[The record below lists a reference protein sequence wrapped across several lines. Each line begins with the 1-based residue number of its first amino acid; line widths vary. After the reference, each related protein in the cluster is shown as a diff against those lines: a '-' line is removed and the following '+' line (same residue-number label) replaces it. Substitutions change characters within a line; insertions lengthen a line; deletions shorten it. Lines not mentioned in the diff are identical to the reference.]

1 MRFILFFKQIEIKR
15 KCFIF
20 KTLFWAEY
28 TQTFTYSFI
37 KKTSSFNANQET
49 SISASI
55 IRLWTWTS
63 HIIIILH
70 ILSTSYTVPI
80 KEMLNKL
87 TLSFGFLCRLH
98 KLILSVM
105 SWKVCLVYILS
116 HVVTQ
121 SIIWIYTPW
130 SSIVKLT
137 WLIKVIYLC
146 SNYLSNFVLLISQ
159 VINDSLYIEYL
170 ISGMYMCIVC
180 CPMYP
185 DIKEWGRR
193 KTFQCEREITFKSRI
208 KCTFNK
214 KCYTLFDML
223 FIFLNICMQTK
234 TSENNNSS
242 WPF

>member
-1 MRFILFFKQIEIKR
+1 MFVIALYPFFFKQIEIKR

-20 KTLFWAEY
+20 KNLFWAEY

-80 KEMLNKL
+80 KEMLYKL

-146 SNYLSNFVLLISQ
+146 SNFVLLISQ

-170 ISGMYMCIVC
+170 ISGMYMCIMC

-223 FIFLNICMQTK
+223 LIFFKHMHANKNEWKQ
-234 TSENNNSS
+234 
-242 WPF
+242 

>member
-1 MRFILFFKQIEIKR
+1 MKRKKYASYTCIRWNWSTKYCIILKIPNVCNCALSFFFKQIEIKR

-121 SIIWIYTPW
+121 SIIWIH
-130 SSIVKLT
+130 LGA
-137 WLIKVIYLC
+137 
-146 SNYLSNFVLLISQ
+146 VL
-159 VINDSLYIEYL
+159 
-170 ISGMYMCIVC
+170 
-180 CPMYP
+180 
-185 DIKEWGRR
+185 
-193 KTFQCEREITFKSRI
+193 
-208 KCTFNK
+208 
-214 KCYTLFDML
+214 
-223 FIFLNICMQTK
+223 
-234 TSENNNSS
+234 
-242 WPF
+242 